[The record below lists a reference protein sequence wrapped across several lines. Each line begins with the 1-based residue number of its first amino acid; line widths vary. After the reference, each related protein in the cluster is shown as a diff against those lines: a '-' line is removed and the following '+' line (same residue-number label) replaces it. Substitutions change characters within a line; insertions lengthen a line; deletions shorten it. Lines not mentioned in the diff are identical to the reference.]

1 MGRRH
6 RGAGPRTR
14 DAARARPVDSSA
26 PVIAYFA
33 ALNLS
38 RRILWCY
45 AIWYAVNVAAHFDP
59 SPRLW
64 LTSCGISAIVGTA
77 LVLAM
82 RASTRGDVR
91 LDRWQVFRLY
101 LMPFCVS
108 SFAAL
113 VKDEGY
119 VLVFPPALQTNLIG
133 IGAIAVFLVLT
144 AVLAG
149 RTPATGRRGVDDST
163 GGIR

>member
-1 MGRRH
+1 
-6 RGAGPRTR
+6 
-14 DAARARPVDSSA
+14 VLS
-26 PVIAYFA
+26 YFA
-33 ALNLS
+33 TLPLP

-45 AIWYAVNVAAHFDP
+45 AIWYLVNVGAHFDP

-64 LTSCGISAIVGTA
+64 LTSCGLAAIIGTA
-77 LVLAM
+77 LVL
-82 RASTRGDVR
+82 STRSAAHGPVR

-119 VLVFPPALQTNLIG
+119 VLVFPPALAPNLIG
-133 IGAIAVFLVLT
+133 IGAIAVFLAATRLLQRWHRRGAT
-144 AVLAG
+144 AVAPPD
-149 RTPATGRRGVDDST
+149 R
-163 GGIR
+163 